1 MSGCCFWLT
10 SPNYFFLLHPDLIG
24 NDVVEQNI
32 VNGEKGDKNL
42 TKVFKC
48 VRIMMSMWV
57 VRMIERIKNA
67 G

>member
-1 MSGCCFWLT
+1 M
-10 SPNYFFLLHPDLIG
+10 IG

-57 VRMIERIKNA
+57 VMMIERIKDTESEKAPLA